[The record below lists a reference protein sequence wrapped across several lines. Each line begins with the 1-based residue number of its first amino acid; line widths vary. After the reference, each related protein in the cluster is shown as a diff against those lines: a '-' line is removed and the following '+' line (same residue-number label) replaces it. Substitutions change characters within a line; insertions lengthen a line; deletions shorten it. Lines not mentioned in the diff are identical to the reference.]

1 MLVMTRLQMKA
12 IEEDLGLQE
21 LCETLRYKIFFQR
34 VSVELRDYSRDDNK
48 SSDMN
53 AVLSFVGFFAA
64 DILNCGHIK
73 WCNK

>member
-1 MLVMTRLQMKA
+1 MKA

-48 SSDMN
+48 SS
-53 AVLSFVGFFAA
+53 VRYECRFVFCWLLCRGQ
-64 DILNCGHIK
+64 LK
-73 WCNK
+73 LWPYKVV